1 MPAINEVFW
10 ANEANVVVAKIKY
23 NNGSPFF
30 FYPAYDLLLKL
41 WTTFTIKNEIVNAP
55 GRWRIL

>member
-30 FYPAYDLLLKL
+30 FFTQPMIYYLSCGQPLQLKMKL
-41 WTTFTIKNEIVNAP
+41 
-55 GRWRIL
+55 